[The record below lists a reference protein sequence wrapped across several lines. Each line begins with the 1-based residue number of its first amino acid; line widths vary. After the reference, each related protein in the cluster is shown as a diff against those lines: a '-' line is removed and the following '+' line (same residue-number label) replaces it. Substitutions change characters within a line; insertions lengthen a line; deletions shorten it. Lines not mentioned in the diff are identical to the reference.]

1 MHISIGLIGG
11 KVYIMSESKKLV
23 VNLSEKLCDEFDKAL
38 ELDNK
43 DRNEFVKEAITR
55 YIEEKKRLARM
66 DLMKKGY
73 IEMSKINLEISELGV
88 CNELDQ
94 LMEYEASLS
103 ESDYLDDDGGEKRR
117 YILC

>member
-1 MHISIGLIGG
+1 
-11 KVYIMSESKKLV
+11 
-23 VNLSEKLCDEFDKAL
+23 
-38 ELDNK
+38 
-43 DRNEFVKEAITR
+43 
-55 YIEEKKRLARM
+55 
-66 DLMKKGY
+66 MKKGY

-94 LMEYEASLS
+94 LMEYEARLS